1 VSAPGPEIETRL
13 LIGGEPVDG
22 GGDPLAVENPATEET
37 LATVAQP
44 SREQVDAAIAAA
56 RSAARV
62 WERTPAAERG
72 EMLHEVAARLRART
86 AELAALMTAEGGK
99 PLIENSDEVGWTAA
113 AFDYYAEIGR
123 DSAGRVIP
131 PIESSQLALVTK
143 EPLGVVG
150 CIVPWNYPLLLL
162 AWKLAPVLAAGNT
175 AVCKPSELTPLS
187 TLALAGCFEHLPAG
201 VVNLLAGAGDVGAAI
216 TADERIDCVAFTGS
230 VETGK
235 KVAMACAE
243 RVARVNLEMGGKDP
257 FIVCSDVAADGG
269 LEVAARGGAW
279 AAYLNAGQVCTS
291 AERFYVMRD
300 VYDDYVSA
308 FLDHTQ
314 TLVVGD
320 PTDSRTDLGPMV
332 SAPQR
337 AKVAAQVEAAVGA
350 GAELL
355 TGGGDAG
362 QERGHY
368 FAPAVITGAPPETE
382 LLREETFGPVAPIV
396 PVSSL
401 EEAIELANGTRY
413 GLGANVY
420 TRDLRTMVRCA
431 REIKAGTVWFN
442 DPLTDNDAGPFGG
455 FKQSG
460 LGRELGREGLEAFQE
475 TKHVHVETEIS
486 AKDWWYPYGEGEP
499 PGSPPH
505 GA

>member
-1 VSAPGPEIETRL
+1 M
-13 LIGGEPVDG
+13 
-22 GGDPLAVENPATEET
+22 
-37 LATVAQP
+37 
-44 SREQVDAAIAAA
+44 RE
-56 RSAARV
+56 
-62 WERTPAAERG
+62 
-72 EMLHEVAARLRART
+72 
-86 AELAALMTAEGGK
+86 
-99 PLIENSDEVGWTAA
+99 
-113 AFDYYAEIGR
+113 
-123 DSAGRVIP
+123 
-131 PIESSQLALVTK
+131 
-143 EPLGVVG
+143 
-150 CIVPWNYPLLLL
+150 
-162 AWKLAPVLAAGNT
+162 
-175 AVCKPSELTPLS
+175 
-187 TLALAGCFEHLPAG
+187 
-201 VVNLLAGAGDVGAAI
+201 
-216 TADERIDCVAFTGS
+216 
-230 VETGK
+230 
-235 KVAMACAE
+235 
-243 RVARVNLEMGGKDP
+243 
-257 FIVCSDVAADGG
+257 
-269 LEVAARGGAW
+269 
-279 AAYLNAGQVCTS
+279 
-291 AERFYVMRD
+291 

-308 FLDHTQ
+308 FLEHTE

-368 FAPAVITGAPPETE
+368 FAPAVVTGAPPETE

-486 AKDWWYPYGEGEP
+486 AKDWWYPYAGGEP